1 MAAHAVRLAEAL
13 PGLPETVFEREQR
26 RETHEEIEFDFFDDA
41 PSGETNE
48 RAGPPR
54 RRPRLPRRPPAGGGS
69 ALLVRRAGLIV
80 AAILLA
86 VVLVMVVNSCRED
99 QKSAEYENYLESVA
113 TVGGQ
118 SADVGQ
124 RLNKLIF
131 SSGIKLDDLTAELDG
146 LRREQSQAV
155 ANAERLEPPGPLRD
169 QQESLVQA
177 MLLRVEGLNGLS
189 RAFDSVATTAGRN
202 PGVLLAEQSDRLV
215 ASDVIYEDLF
225 AEGTKSVL
233 DAQGITGIAVP
244 ESDFVR
250 NRELASPTSWRL
262 IVDRLTQPQEGGGLH
277 GNQIAGVRV
286 LPGAR
291 PLSPT
296 EENTVKVT
304 TGLAFEVL
312 VKNSGD
318 NQETQVRVDLTIQQS
333 PESIRREQTI
343 DIINPGDT
351 KSVTFRDLSGL
362 AFGPRTILKV
372 TVEPVPGE
380 KNTNNNTAEYV
391 VIFTL
396 G

>member
-1 MAAHAVRLAEAL
+1 M
-13 PGLPETVFEREQR
+13 VFEPEQR
-26 RETHEEIEFDFFDDA
+26 RESDEEIEFDFFDDA
-41 PSGETNE
+41 PSGETTE
-48 RAGPPR
+48 RAAPPR
-54 RRPRLPRRPPAGGGS
+54 RRPRLPARPPAGGGS
-69 ALLVRRAGLIV
+69 ALLLRRAGLIV
-80 AAILLA
+80 AAIVLA
-86 VVLVMVVNSCRED
+86 VVLVMVANSCRED
-99 QKSAEYENYLESVA
+99 QKKAEYADYLQSVG

-124 RLNKLIF
+124 RLNQLIF
-131 SSGIKLDDLTAELDG
+131 SSGIKLDDLTAELEG

-155 ANAERLEPPGPLRD
+155 ANAERLKPPGPLRD

-189 RAFDSVATTAGRN
+189 RGFDSVATTAEGN
-202 PGVLLAEQSDRLV
+202 TGVLLAEQSDRLV

-233 DAQGITGIAVP
+233 DSQGITGIAVP

-250 NRELASPTSWRL
+250 NRELASPTSWKL
-262 IVDRLTQPQEGGGLH
+262 ILDRLTQPQEGGGGGLH
-277 GNQIAGVRV
+277 GNQIAGVRI
-286 LPGAR
+286 LPGGKA
-291 PLSPT
+291 LSPT
-296 EENTVKVT
+296 EENTVRVS

-318 NQETQVRVDLTIQQS
+318 NQETEVRVDLTIQQS
-333 PESIRREQTI
+333 PESIRKEQVI

-351 KSVTFRDLSGL
+351 KTVTFRDLSGL

-372 TVEPVPGE
+372 TVEPVQGE
-380 KNTNNNTAEYV
+380 QNTNNNTAEYV

>member
-1 MAAHAVRLAEAL
+1 MTVAAGRLAAAFR
-13 PGLPETVFEREQR
+13 PPKTVFEREQR
-26 RETHEEIEFDFFDDA
+26 RESDEEIEFDFFDDA
-41 PSGETNE
+41 PSGETTE
-48 RAGPPR
+48 RVGSPR
-54 RRPRLPRRPPAGGGS
+54 RRPRLPTRPPGGGGS
-69 ALLVRRAGLIV
+69 ALLLRRAGLFV
-80 AAILLA
+80 AAIVLA

-99 QKSAEYENYLESVA
+99 QKTAEYENYLESVG

-118 SADVGQ
+118 SADVGR
-124 RLNKLIF
+124 RLNQLIF
-131 SSGIKLDDLTAELDG
+131 SSGIKLDDLTAELEG

-155 ANAERLEPPGPLRD
+155 ANAEGLKPPGPLRD

-189 RAFDSVATTAGRN
+189 RAFDSVATTAEGN

-262 IVDRLTQPQEGGGLH
+262 IVDRLTQPQEGGGGLH
-277 GNQIAGVRV
+277 GNQIAGVQV
-286 LPGAR
+286 LPDGDA
-291 PLSPT
+291 LSPT
-296 EENTVKVT
+296 EENTVQVS

-318 NQETQVRVDLTIQQS
+318 NQETQVRVNLTIQQS
-333 PESIRREQTI
+333 PESIRKEQTI

-351 KSVTFRDLSGL
+351 KTVTFGDLSGL

-380 KNTNNNTAEYV
+380 QNTNNNTAEYV

>member
-1 MAAHAVRLAEAL
+1 MAAGRLAAAFR
-13 PGLPETVFEREQR
+13 PPKTVFEREQR
-26 RETHEEIEFDFFDDA
+26 RESDEEIEFDFFDDA
-41 PSGETNE
+41 PSGETTE
-48 RAGPPR
+48 RVGPPR
-54 RRPRLPRRPPAGGGS
+54 RRPRLPTRPPGGGGS
-69 ALLVRRAGLIV
+69 ALLLRRAGLFV
-80 AAILLA
+80 AAIVLA

-99 QKSAEYENYLESVA
+99 QKTAEYENYLESVG

-118 SADVGQ
+118 SADVGR
-124 RLNKLIF
+124 RLNQLIF
-131 SSGIKLDDLTAELDG
+131 SSGIKLDDLTAELEG

-155 ANAERLEPPGPLRD
+155 ANAEGLKPPGPLRD

-189 RAFDSVATTAGRN
+189 RAFDSVATTAEGN

-262 IVDRLTQPQEGGGLH
+262 IVDRLTQPQEGGGGLH
-277 GNQIAGVRV
+277 GNQIAGVQV
-286 LPGAR
+286 LPDGDA
-291 PLSPT
+291 LSPT
-296 EENTVKVT
+296 EENTVQVS

-318 NQETQVRVDLTIQQS
+318 NQETQVRVNLTIQQS
-333 PESIRREQTI
+333 PESIRKEQTI

-351 KSVTFRDLSGL
+351 KTVTFGDLSGL

-380 KNTNNNTAEYV
+380 QNTNNNTAEYV

>member
-1 MAAHAVRLAEAL
+1 M
-13 PGLPETVFEREQR
+13 FEREQR
-26 RETHEEIEFDFFDDA
+26 RETDEEIEFDFFDDT
-41 PSGETNE
+41 PSGETSE
-48 RAGPPR
+48 RTAPPR
-54 RRPRLPRRPPAGGGS
+54 RRPRLPTRPPAGGGS
-69 ALLVRRAGLIV
+69 ALIARRAGLIIG
-80 AAILLA
+80 AIVLA

-99 QKSAEYENYLESVA
+99 QRTAEYEDYLESVA

-124 RLNKLIF
+124 RLNQLIF
-131 SSGIKLDDLTAELDG
+131 SSGIKLDDLTAELEG

-155 ANAERLEPPGPLRD
+155 ANAERLKPPGPLRD

-189 RAFDSVATTAGRN
+189 RAFDSIATTADGN
-202 PGVLLAEQSDRLV
+202 PGVLLAQQSDRLV

-233 DAQGITGIAVP
+233 DSQGITGIAVP

-250 NRELASPTSWRL
+250 NRELASPTSWKL
-262 IVDRLTQPQEGGGLH
+262 IVDRLTQPQEGGGGLH

-286 LPGAR
+286 LPGGK

-296 EENTVKVT
+296 DENTVQVS

-380 KNTNNNTAEYV
+380 ENTNNNTAEYV

>member
-1 MAAHAVRLAEAL
+1 M
-13 PGLPETVFEREQR
+13 FEPEQR

-41 PSGETNE
+41 PSGETTE
-48 RAGPPR
+48 RPAPPR
-54 RRPRLPRRPPAGGGS
+54 RRPRLPTRPPTGGGS
-69 ALLVRRAGLIV
+69 ALLARRAGLIV
-80 AAILLA
+80 GGIILA
-86 VVLVMVVNSCRED
+86 VVLVLVVDSCRED
-99 QKSAEYENYLESVA
+99 QKRAEYETYLERVG
-113 TVGGQ
+113 TVGAQ

-124 RLNKLIF
+124 RLNQLIF
-131 SSGIKLDDLTAELDG
+131 SSGIKLDDLMAELEG

-169 QQESLVQA
+169 QQESLIQA

-189 RAFDSVATTAGRN
+189 RAFDAVATTADGN
-202 PGVLLAEQSDRLV
+202 PDVLLAEQSDRLV
-215 ASDVIYEDLF
+215 ASDVVYEDLF
-225 AEGTKSVL
+225 AEGTRAVL

-244 ESDFVR
+244 ASDFVR
-250 NRELASPTSWRL
+250 NRELASPTSWQL
-262 IVDRLTQPQEGGGLH
+262 IVDRLTQPNEGRGGLH

-286 LPGAR
+286 LPGGKA
-291 PLSPT
+291 LSPT
-296 EENTVKVT
+296 EENTVQVS
-304 TGLAFEVL
+304 TGLAFEVQ

-318 NQETQVRVDLTIQQS
+318 NQETQVRVNLVIQQS

-351 KSVTFRDLSGL
+351 KTVTFRDLSGL
-362 AFGPRTILKV
+362 AFGPRTIMKV

-380 KNTNNNTAEYV
+380 ENTNNNTAEYV

>member
-1 MAAHAVRLAEAL
+1 M
-13 PGLPETVFEREQR
+13 FEREQR
-26 RETHEEIEFDFFDDA
+26 RETDEEIEFDFFDDA
-41 PSGETNE
+41 PSGETTE
-48 RAGPPR
+48 RAAPPR

-69 ALLVRRAGLIV
+69 ALLARRAGLIV
-80 AAILLA
+80 GAIVLA
-86 VVLVMVVNSCRED
+86 VVLVLVVNSCRED
-99 QKSAEYENYLESVA
+99 QKKAEYENYLERVGA
-113 TVGGQ
+113 VGGQ

-124 RLNKLIF
+124 RLNQLIF
-131 SSGIKLDDLTAELDG
+131 SSGIKLDDLTAELEG

-189 RAFDSVATTAGRN
+189 RAFDTVATTAGRN
-202 PGVLLAEQSDRLV
+202 PGALLAEQSDRLV

-225 AEGTKSVL
+225 AEGTRSVL

-244 ESDFVR
+244 ESNFVR
-250 NRELASPTSWRL
+250 NRELASPTSWKL
-262 IVDRLTQPQEGGGLH
+262 IVDRLTQPQAGGGGLH

-286 LPGAR
+286 LPGAK

-296 EENTVKVT
+296 EENTVRVS

-333 PESIRREQTI
+333 PESIRREQAI

-351 KSVTFRDLSGL
+351 KTVTFRDLSGL

-380 KNTNNNTAEYV
+380 ENTNNNTAEYV

>member
-1 MAAHAVRLAEAL
+1 MVDS
-13 PGLPETVFEREQR
+13 PGLSGRPKPVIEREQR
-26 RETHEEIEFDFFDDA
+26 RETDEEIEFDFFDDA
-41 PSGETNE
+41 PSGETTE
-48 RAGPPR
+48 RSAPPR
-54 RRPRLPRRPPAGGGS
+54 RRPRLPTRPPAGGGS
-69 ALLVRRAGLIV
+69 ALLARRAGLIV
-80 AAILLA
+80 VAIVLA

-99 QKSAEYENYLESVA
+99 QRTAKYENYLESVG

-124 RLNKLIF
+124 RLNQLIF
-131 SSGIKLDDLTAELDG
+131 SSGIKLDDLTAELEG

-155 ANAERLEPPGPLRD
+155 ASAERLEPPGPLRE

-189 RAFDSVATTAGRN
+189 RAFDAVATTAGGN

-225 AEGTKSVL
+225 VEGTRSVL
-233 DAQGITGIAVP
+233 DTQGITGIAVP

-262 IVDRLTQPQEGGGLH
+262 IVDRLTQPQEGGGGLH
-277 GNQIAGVRV
+277 GNEIAGVRV
-286 LPGAR
+286 LPGGRA
-291 PLSPT
+291 LSPT
-296 EENTVKVT
+296 DENTVRVT

-312 VKNSGD
+312 VENSGD
-318 NQETQVRVDLTIQQS
+318 NQETQVRVNLTIQQS
-333 PESIRREQTI
+333 PDSIRREQTI

-351 KSVTFRDLSGL
+351 KSVTFSDLSGL

-380 KNTNNNTAEYV
+380 ENTNNNTAEYV

>member
-1 MAAHAVRLAEAL
+1 M
-13 PGLPETVFEREQR
+13 FEREQR
-26 RETHEEIEFDFFDDA
+26 RETDEEIEFDFFDDA
-41 PSGETNE
+41 PSGETTE
-48 RAGPPR
+48 RAAPPR

-69 ALLVRRAGLIV
+69 ALLARRAGLIV
-80 AAILLA
+80 GAIVLA
-86 VVLVMVVNSCRED
+86 VVLVLVVNSCRED
-99 QKSAEYENYLESVA
+99 QKKAEYENYLERVGA
-113 TVGGQ
+113 VGGQ

-124 RLNKLIF
+124 RLNQLIF
-131 SSGIKLDDLTAELDG
+131 SSGIKLDDLTAELEG

-189 RAFDSVATTAGRN
+189 RAFDTVATTAGRN
-202 PGVLLAEQSDRLV
+202 PGALLAEQSDRLV

-262 IVDRLTQPQEGGGLH
+262 IVDRLTQPQEGGGGLH

-286 LPGAR
+286 LPGAK

-296 EENTVKVT
+296 EENTVQVT

-333 PESIRREQTI
+333 PESIRREETI

-351 KSVTFRDLSGL
+351 KSVTFGDLSGL

-380 KNTNNNTAEYV
+380 ENTNNNTAEYV